1 VTVSP
6 RKKRIPWWKQLS
18 NHERKSKPGGS
29 PPKPNNKNRKEDHM
43 KSIKRAIRLIA
54 VQRGLSTSV
63 ALGADPVAGREEHPI
78 TRSRPRRWTAV
89 LALVIALL
97 PGTAPAQEADT
108 LTISGTFSMDYL
120 NSESDL
126 NWFVPDLV
134 EVYANGHEHTWTLT
148 LHGTTHSHF
157 TFSAFGV
164 KRATQIHATSFDLEF
179 FGPDA
184 ATLNG
189 LVSDHLAG
197 GDVFAYLEN
206 SYSSGFGGGDFAIM
220 YVWVSAGDPGISF
233 YTGQEMGVF
242 TLFPADADGYPVV
255 GPEPFS
261 IEPDYTELG
270 YSDMM
275 SSTGGAI
282 GSLAGPVTFEGSV
295 GEPEPEQVVL
305 AVADASVLEGNR
317 GTSNV
322 AVAVTLSSASSQ
334 AITVHYATAN
344 GTALA
349 NSDYT
354 ATSGTLTFQPGET
367 SRTISV
373 SIKGDRK
380 REANEIFSVQLSN
393 AVGATIDDGVATVT
407 ILNDD

>member
-1 VTVSP
+1 M
-6 RKKRIPWWKQLS
+6 
-18 NHERKSKPGGS
+18 
-29 PPKPNNKNRKEDHM
+29 KN
-43 KSIKRAIRLIA
+43 ITRAIRLIA
-54 VQRGLSTSV
+54 VHLGLSTSV
-63 ALGADPVAGREEHPI
+63 ALGADPLAGREGYPI
-78 TRSRPRRWTAV
+78 TRSRLRRWTAV
-89 LALVIALL
+89 LALVIAQL

-120 NSESDL
+120 NGESDL

-189 LVSDHLAG
+189 IVSDHIAG
-197 GDVFAYLEN
+197 GDVLIYLEN
-206 SYSSGFGGGDFAIM
+206 AYSSGFGDDFAIM
-220 YVWVSAGDPGISF
+220 YVWPSGPDMYFFSGHDI
-233 YTGQEMGVF
+233 GVN
-242 TLFPADADGYPVV
+242 TLFPTDADGYPVV

-261 IEPDYTELG
+261 IEPDFTELG
-270 YSDMM
+270 YSDML

-295 GEPEPEQVVL
+295 GSVPPHPPTL
-305 AVADASVLEGNR
+305 SIGDASVVEGDR
-317 GTSNV
+317 G
-322 AVAVTLSSASSQ
+322 SSQ
-334 AITVHYATAN
+334 LQFTVSRSGSSEGTVGVSYRTVA

-349 NSDYT
+349 KSDYN
-354 ATSGTLTFQPGET
+354 AASGTLTFPPGVW
-367 SRTISV
+367 SQTITITV
-373 SIKGDRK
+373 NTDRK
-380 REANEIFSVQLSN
+380 REPNETFTVELLN
-393 AVGATIDDGVATVT
+393 TFGGTVDDAVATGT

>member
-148 LHGTTHSHF
+148 LHGTTNSSQCSHEVCSWCQVAEKVP
-157 TFSAFGV
+157 TLRVRPVQGAAQKAMPAKETTLSQPSYKHTRHWYSA
-164 KRATQIHATSFDLEF
+164 
-179 FGPDA
+179 
-184 ATLNG
+184 
-189 LVSDHLAG
+189 LVSD
-197 GDVFAYLEN
+197 D
-206 SYSSGFGGGDFAIM
+206 
-220 YVWVSAGDPGISF
+220 
-233 YTGQEMGVF
+233 
-242 TLFPADADGYPVV
+242 
-255 GPEPFS
+255 
-261 IEPDYTELG
+261 
-270 YSDMM
+270 
-275 SSTGGAI
+275 
-282 GSLAGPVTFEGSV
+282 SL
-295 GEPEPEQVVL
+295 
-305 AVADASVLEGNR
+305 D
-317 GTSNV
+317 
-322 AVAVTLSSASSQ
+322 
-334 AITVHYATAN
+334 
-344 GTALA
+344 
-349 NSDYT
+349 
-354 ATSGTLTFQPGET
+354 
-367 SRTISV
+367 
-373 SIKGDRK
+373 
-380 REANEIFSVQLSN
+380 
-393 AVGATIDDGVATVT
+393 
-407 ILNDD
+407 